1 MTWERE
7 SSLGAPPAR
16 GMSETGR
23 GGQRVDSDHAA
34 TRCYPVRCYPAASY
48 PAEIRNS
55 GIHARFSDA

>member
-23 GGQRVDSDHAA
+23 GGQCVDSDHAA
-34 TRCYPVRCYPAASY
+34 ARCYPVASY
-48 PAEIRNS
+48 PAEARD
-55 GIHARFSDA
+55 GEIHARFSDA